1 MSLLRVAVPCPL
13 HAAFTYRLE
22 DGQSAAPGVRVRVP
36 FGNRVVTGLVLGHEE
51 NDLALS
57 PERIKAVVEV
67 LDDAPLWPVAV
78 WETWIWMASY
88 YAHPIGDAL
97 TTTLPALLRKGA
109 SAPTPSVQ
117 ASHDLSG
124 LAKYRPGAKP
134 VAVTP
139 KQKEALSIIC
149 AAPDGLSRQECLDRG
164 IASRVL
170 EMLIGTGS
178 IEPVIPPAE
187 RPTLTAEQLQVL
199 AAITP
204 TLGAFR
210 THLVDGVTGSGKT
223 EIYLRLIEEVLA
235 NKRQALLLVPEIS
248 LTPQIC
254 ARLQQRFGDQVGVL
268 HSGLSDKERLETWV
282 RAKTGTI
289 RVLAG
294 TRSSLFT
301 PLPELGLV
309 IVDEEHDTSYRQDN
323 GLRYHARD
331 VAMYLCSKL
340 NIPCVLGTATPSA
353 ESYRNVRSGRM
364 EHHVLTVRA
373 TGAPMPLMHLL
384 DAKSMPQPDGLT
396 PFAIEAIT
404 RTLQAGQQAMVYLP
418 RRGYAHAL
426 YCRSCCW
433 ASECPNCSARMVY
446 HRGRNQLICH
456 HCTHTTRVPT
466 ECPKCAA
473 PDLVQLGAGT
483 ERAEA
488 ALQEAVGADKVLR
501 LDTDSVNSPDKLQQQ
516 LARVRSGE
524 PLVILGTQII
534 SKGHDFPGVNLTVV
548 TGTDAA
554 LFSVDSRAKERLAQQ
569 IIQVA
574 GRAGRARQ
582 GRVLIQTSQAD
593 NPFLRKLIESGYH
606 CCLDE
611 LIGEYEE
618 AGLPPVSHA
627 ALITVETNNQGEGL
641 DFLNQVL
648 DTAAHPDVHGPF
660 PAVLE
665 RRAGR
670 YRSQAMILCEC
681 RSERHRALHLVRNA
695 ATQHN
700 PKLRLQIEI
709 DPA

>member
-1 MSLLRVAVPCPL
+1 MNLLRVAVPCPL

-22 DGQSAAPGVRVRVP
+22 NGQSAVAGVRVRVP

-51 NDLALS
+51 SDQTLS
-57 PERIKAVVEV
+57 PEKIKSVIEI
-67 LDDAPLWPVAV
+67 LDEAPLWPTAA

-109 SAPTPSVQ
+109 SAPTPSAQ

-124 LAKYRPGAKP
+124 LAKYQPGAEP

-178 IEPVIPPAE
+178 IIPVIPPAE
-187 RPTLTAEQLQVL
+187 RPTLTTEQLHVL
-199 AAITP
+199 ATIIP
-204 TLGAFR
+204 TLGTFR

-268 HSGLSDKERLETWV
+268 HSGLSDKERLETWA
-282 RAKTGTI
+282 RAKAGVI

-301 PLPELGLV
+301 PLPDLGLV

-364 EHHVLTVRA
+364 
-373 TGAPMPLMHLL
+373 
-384 DAKSMPQPDGLT
+384 
-396 PFAIEAIT
+396 
-404 RTLQAGQQAMVYLP
+404 
-418 RRGYAHAL
+418 
-426 YCRSCCW
+426 
-433 ASECPNCSARMVY
+433 
-446 HRGRNQLICH
+446 
-456 HCTHTTRVPT
+456 
-466 ECPKCAA
+466 
-473 PDLVQLGAGT
+473 
-483 ERAEA
+483 
-488 ALQEAVGADKVLR
+488 
-501 LDTDSVNSPDKLQQQ
+501 
-516 LARVRSGE
+516 
-524 PLVILGTQII
+524 
-534 SKGHDFPGVNLTVV
+534 
-548 TGTDAA
+548 
-554 LFSVDSRAKERLAQQ
+554 
-569 IIQVA
+569 
-574 GRAGRARQ
+574 
-582 GRVLIQTSQAD
+582 
-593 NPFLRKLIESGYH
+593 
-606 CCLDE
+606 
-611 LIGEYEE
+611 
-618 AGLPPVSHA
+618 
-627 ALITVETNNQGEGL
+627 
-641 DFLNQVL
+641 
-648 DTAAHPDVHGPF
+648 
-660 PAVLE
+660 
-665 RRAGR
+665 
-670 YRSQAMILCEC
+670 
-681 RSERHRALHLVRNA
+681 
-695 ATQHN
+695 
-700 PKLRLQIEI
+700 
-709 DPA
+709 